1 MPKVSTAVTIITV
14 VILFTAFCSGIYA
27 QPAASPEDM
36 QKRVESLEKQVAEL
50 MRVVKVQGKALAE
63 AKANQK
69 QFVSQEKF
77 DAARANMLKDAAG
90 RSSKPKGF
98 NLWSTVDVQLYGK
111 IKMDAAYDS
120 GRTNSGN
127 FARWVN
133 PGEKRRGD
141 GQFNATA
148 NETRLGL
155 KFTGPTT
162 DDLKTSGL
170 VEIDFYNANASE
182 TSAEP
187 RMRHA
192 YMNLEWPKR
201 RLSVLAG
208 QTWDVI
214 SPLNPSVLNY
224 TVQWWGGNIGMR
236 RPQVRVTKGLSL
248 NDDTDLTLQGALLR
262 TAGHNSG
269 FDPGDTGEDAG
280 FPSGQARAA
289 VTFPLF
295 GKKKATVGVSGH
307 YGQEEY
313 DRDAAGSNI
322 DVYSW
327 SGNVDANI
335 PLNKWL
341 TIKAEAFTGQNL
353 DAYAGSIGQGINVN
367 GNAVSELKSSG
378 GWFAASFGPWDKWC
392 FNIGAGAERITGGI
406 TVDGT
411 RESNG
416 SVFGNVIYK
425 FNDHASVGLELSNWH
440 TEYKGDS
447 DGNDIR
453 VQSAFIYKF

>member
-1 MPKVSTAVTIITV
+1 MHRMSIAVVTITV
-14 VILFTAFCSGIYA
+14 VILFTAFCSGINA
-27 QPAASPEDM
+27 QPAAAQKDM
-36 QKRVESLEKQVAEL
+36 QKRIESLEKQVAEL
-50 MRVVKVQGKALAE
+50 MRVVKVQGKALAA
-63 AKANQK
+63 AKANQET
-69 QFVSQEKF
+69 FVSREKF
-77 DAARANMLKDAAG
+77 DAVRANMLKDAAG

-111 IKMDAAYDS
+111 IKADAAYDS
-120 GRTNSGN
+120 GRANSGN

-133 PGEKRRGD
+133 SGEKSRGD

-162 DDLKTSGL
+162 EDLKTSGL

-192 YMNLEWPKR
+192 YMNLEWPKE

-236 RPQVRVTKGLSL
+236 RPQVRVTKGVSL
-248 NDDTDLTLQGALLR
+248 NDDTDLTLQAALLR

-295 GKKKATVGVSGH
+295 GKKKSTIGVSGH

-313 DRDAAGSNI
+313 DRDTSGNNI

-335 PLNKWL
+335 PINAWL
-341 TIKAEAFTGQNL
+341 ALKAEAFTGQNL
-353 DAYAGSIGQGINVN
+353 DAFAGGIGQGINVV
-367 GNAVSELKSSG
+367 GNDVSELKSTG
-378 GWFAASFGPWDKWC
+378 GWLAASLGPWEKWS
-392 FNIGAGAERITGGI
+392 FNVGANAERITGGI
-406 TVDGT
+406 TLDGT
-411 RESNG
+411 RESNAA
-416 SVFGNVIYK
+416 VFGNVIYK
-425 FNDHASVGLELSNWH
+425 FNDHASVGLELSDWH
-440 TEYKGDS
+440 TEYKGQS

>member
-1 MPKVSTAVTIITV
+1 MHRLPIGIVAIIT
-14 VILFTAFCSGIYA
+14 VILFTALCSGTYA
-27 QPAASPEDM
+27 QPVAAQADM
-36 QKRVESLEKQVAEL
+36 QKRIESLEKQVAEL
-50 MRVVKVQGKALAE
+50 MRVVKVQGKALEE
-63 AKANQK
+63 ARADRKK
-69 QFVSQEKF
+69 FVSKEKL
-77 DAARANMLKDAAG
+77 DAVRENMLEDAAG
-90 RSSKPKGF
+90 RSTKPKGF
-98 NLWSTVDVQLYGK
+98 DLWSTLDVQLYGK
-111 IKMDAAYDS
+111 IKLDAAYDS
-120 GRTNSGN
+120 ARTNTGN

-141 GQFNATA
+141 GQFNMTA

-155 KFTGPTT
+155 KFTGPQTP
-162 DDLKTSGL
+162 DLETSGL
-170 VEIDFYNANASE
+170 VEVDFYGVGAE
-182 TSAEP
+182 TSPEP

-192 YMNLEWPKR
+192 YLNLEWPKQK
-201 RLSVLAG
+201 LSVLAG

-248 NDDTDLTLQGALLR
+248 NDDTELTLQGALLR
-262 TAGHNSG
+262 TMGHNSG

-280 FPSGQARAA
+280 FPSGQGRAA
-289 VTFPLF
+289 VKFPLF
-295 GKKKATVGVSGH
+295 GKKKATIGVSGH

-327 SGNVDANI
+327 SGNIDANI
-335 PLNKWL
+335 PINDWFA
-341 TIKAEAFTGQNL
+341 IKTEAFTGQNL
-353 DAYAGSIGQGINVN
+353 DTYAGGIGQGINVN
-367 GNAVSELKSSG
+367 GNEVSELKSGG
-378 GWFAASFGPWDKWC
+378 GWFAASLGPWDKWC
-392 FNIGAGAERITGGI
+392 FNVGAGIERITGGV

-440 TEYKGDS
+440 TEYKGQS